1 MMGGRSGD
9 ATTVAV
15 IIPHRGRRPDIVTAL
30 GSIQRQSYEGA
41 VRAIIVHDEGNLPE
55 YAPDDFSFPITR
67 LSHVPVSG
75 SNDIA
80 RRRNRGLAA
89 SHEDLVAFLDDD
101 DAWHDEK
108 LTRQV
113 DLLDALPGAVA
124 CSTGI
129 VTVEGEILWPTA
141 ETSGPV
147 RELRTTEILR
157 ARLIACSSVVM
168 RGDVARSLA
177 FDERG
182 DWFAAEDFD
191 LWARSI
197 DAGGFAHV
205 PDRLTALRIDPAS
218 ASRRDRLALH
228 LASLSI
234 LQAAFNRGRH
244 RPTIAAA
251 IADRVVHMALSPH
264 IGDPARAR
272 RALSDTELGPPAW
285 TATMERL
292 VIRTGWR
299 LRHPLGS

>member
-1 MMGGRSGD
+1 MGGRSGD

-15 IIPHRGRRPDIVTAL
+15 IIPHRGRRPEIITVLA
-30 GSIQRQSYEGA
+30 SIERQSYEGTI
-41 VRAIIVHDEGNLPE
+41 RAIIVHDEGDPPE
-55 YAPDDFSFPITR
+55 YAPDDYSFPITR
-67 LSHVPVSG
+67 LAHVPVLG

-80 RRRNRGLAA
+80 RRRNLGLAA

-101 DAWHDEK
+101 DAWHGEK
-108 LTRQV
+108 LARQV

-129 VTVEGEILWPTA
+129 ATVEGEVLLPVVG
-141 ETSGPV
+141 TSTSTPV

-177 FDERG
+177 FDERA

-191 LWARSI
+191 LWVRSI

-205 PDRLTALRIDPAS
+205 PDQLTSLRIDPAS
-218 ASRRDRLALH
+218 ASRRDRVALH
-228 LASLSI
+228 LASLAI
-234 LQAAFNRGRH
+234 LQSAFHRGRH
-244 RPTIAAA
+244 RPAIAAA
-251 IADRVVHMALSPH
+251 IADRVLHLAMTPH
-264 IGDPARAR
+264 LGDPARAR
-272 RALSDTELGPPAW
+272 RALSDTELGPPEWVARM
-285 TATMERL
+285 ARL

-299 LRHPLGS
+299 VRRPLG